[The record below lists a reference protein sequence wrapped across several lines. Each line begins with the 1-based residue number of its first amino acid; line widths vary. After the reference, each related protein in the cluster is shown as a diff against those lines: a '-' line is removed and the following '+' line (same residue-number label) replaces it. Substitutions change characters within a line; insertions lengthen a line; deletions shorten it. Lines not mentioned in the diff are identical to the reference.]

1 MATSDDEILHE
12 ITAMTNEEHELLH
25 LGEQNVGLTD
35 EQHARLNEL
44 KVEIDRLW
52 DLLRQRRARRHAG
65 LNPDSAEERPASIVE
80 NYRQ

>member
-1 MATSDDEILHE
+1 MAMSDEEIIHS
-12 ITAMTNEEHELLH
+12 ITEMTNEEHQLLH
-25 LGEQNVGLTD
+25 LGEQHTGLD
-35 EQHARLNEL
+35 ESQFARLNEL

-80 NYRQ
+80 NYKQ